1 MMIKD
6 GFLKDTTSLEEVMD
20 MVMEISDSFPELNN
34 PSLTKFKF
42 QIRAESKQPLPWN
55 QGCQSCLKRAL
66 VFPPFLGRLLDM
78 TINLLFLDFSRAFGL
93 DPLSVL
99 LSIC

>member
-34 PSLTKFKF
+34 PSLTIATTSGCVYMHRHTHTHTRTQSIYMLPTEDSL
-42 QIRAESKQPLPWN
+42 QI
-55 QGCQSCLKRAL
+55 
-66 VFPPFLGRLLDM
+66 
-78 TINLLFLDFSRAFGL
+78 
-93 DPLSVL
+93 
-99 LSIC
+99 